1 MLSVSLKSCLLD
13 PDPLSYLSVNLPAF
27 IPAVSDY
34 LFTALLLLL
43 ILINAIISGSEIAFF
58 TVDKDFTEEVN
69 TSEKTGKIRISQ
81 LLRKP
86 EKLLASIVIAYN
98 FLNVTIVVLILYL
111 LNRLPWFAGN
121 LVDTLLLEIII
132 PIGIVLL
139 FVDILPKRYASY
151 DPLRFATHNAPLIK
165 IVHGIMSPFSSLL
178 VRSTTVFNRS
188 ITPHKHEIS
197 VDDLSKALEITSN
210 EITREQ
216 EKEMLEGI
224 IRFKDKTVDDI
235 FVSRSDMV
243 AIDSQTPFAEV
254 IDFIVDAGFSR
265 IPVYEENPDNIK
277 GILYVKDLLPHLGKA
292 GNFKWQTLIR
302 PAYFV
307 PGTKRIDDLLEEFR
321 TDKNHMAIV
330 VDEYGGTSGL
340 VTMEDILEEIVGDI
354 SDEYDEELPFYTM
367 AADGSYLFEGKTPLE
382 EFIKIT
388 GLPEKDFEQMQD
400 EVDTLAGLLLELKG
414 DFPKRKESFTYKK
427 HTFQAEEMSKK
438 RITKVR
444 YIPPKSK
451 KDA

>member
-1 MLSVSLKSCLLD
+1 MD